1 MSGWIEHN
9 ALDHAFVGVVQD
21 RPGAGQTHPNLRWFA
36 QHSLPASQIG
46 TSVGDN
52 KDRSIGLGRSIHSE
66 VIEMIELKKAL
77 TALWNDDE
85 GLTTVEYAVAG
96 GLIAAVVV
104 GAFLTLGG
112 TVGGIITYIN
122 TQLQASPGA

>member
-1 MSGWIEHN
+1 M
-9 ALDHAFVGVVQD
+9 
-21 RPGAGQTHPNLRWFA
+21 
-36 QHSLPASQIG
+36 
-46 TSVGDN
+46 
-52 KDRSIGLGRSIHSE
+52 RSITLSSVWCKIVQLQDKRILTFAGPHSTVYRQAKSALRLAITRTGRLRLGRSIHSE